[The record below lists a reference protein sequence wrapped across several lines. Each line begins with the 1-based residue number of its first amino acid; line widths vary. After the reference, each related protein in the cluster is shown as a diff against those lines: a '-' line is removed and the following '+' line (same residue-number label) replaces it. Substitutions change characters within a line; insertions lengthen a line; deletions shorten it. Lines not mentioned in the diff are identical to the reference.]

1 MTIFNQQECIQE
13 TLQDLQE
20 DAALLRLAVLGMARS
35 TDKLTLACLLRLS
48 DYLNQHVNDIRILC
62 DQ

>member
-1 MTIFNQQECIQE
+1 MIEYSNNECIQE

-20 DAALLRLAVLGMARS
+20 DAALLRLALLGIAHS

-62 DQ
+62 GK